1 MNKIVHVAVGV
12 IRTTDNEGCCR
23 YFLTK
28 RLKETHQGGKWEFP
42 GGKVEEGETVAQ
54 ALSRELKEEVAID
67 ILSCQPLMT
76 IEHTYPGQKQNKE
89 GNDKGSKTVC
99 LDVFIVDN
107 FTGEPSAQEG
117 QGQGW
122 FELNDFEKLDFPEA
136 NKAII
141 EKLIEQSS

>member
-12 IRTTDNEGCCR
+12 IRASDNEACCR

-28 RLKETHQGGKWEFP
+28 RLKEAHQGGKWEFP

-67 ILSCQPLMT
+67 ILSCQPLMK
-76 IEHTYPGQKQNKE
+76 IEHTYPAKE
-89 GNDKGSKTVC
+89 GKGKGSKTVC
-99 LDVFIVDN
+99 LDIFIVDN

-122 FELNDFEKLDFPEA
+122 FELSDFENLDFPEA

-141 EKLIEQSS
+141 EKLLDQSSSN

>member
-122 FELNDFEKLDFPEA
+122 FELNDFEKSDCPEP